1 MVFRLICIAGFTQ
14 KRNNSLWFQPFSSS
28 LFYRR
33 TQSQTFVQKNHPFCL
48 KTGEKIVPILSLISM
63 ADTAVVNLSTTERN
77 RILLLAPYFF
87 IHTLRKF
94 SKQMFPFII
103 PTLKNLVMWNLCERR
118 IEILIRQKLVSYPDL
133 PRPADPTMQIYG
145 KIWVWDQ
152 MELINMLYIYIFFL
166 FFCFFGKVL
175 NWETHILEAHWSF
188 NIGGSINKDILI
200 DADRVGPAFSEP
212 HIKWKLC
219 VKRTSTE
226 VSLLSSH
233 HYKRNLYSAD
243 TPQ

>member
-1 MVFRLICIAGFTQ
+1 MVFRLICIEGFTQ
-14 KRNNSLWFQPFSSS
+14 KRNNFLWFQPFSSS

-103 PTLKNLVMWNLCERR
+103 PTVKNLVMWNLCERR

-133 PRPADPTMQIYG
+133 PRPADPTMQIHG

-152 MELINMLYIYIFFL
+152 MELINTLYIYIYF
-166 FFCFFGKVL
+166 FFCLVFWQGIEL
-175 NWETHILEAHWSF
+175 RNSY
-188 NIGGSINKDILI
+188 IGGSLK
-200 DADRVGPAFSEP
+200 F
-212 HIKWKLC
+212 
-219 VKRTSTE
+219 
-226 VSLLSSH
+226 
-233 HYKRNLYSAD
+233 
-243 TPQ
+243 

>member
-14 KRNNSLWFQPFSSS
+14 KRNNFLWFQPFSSS

-48 KTGEKIVPILSLISM
+48 KTLISM

-103 PTLKNLVMWNLCERR
+103 STV
-118 IEILIRQKLVSYPDL
+118 
-133 PRPADPTMQIYG
+133 
-145 KIWVWDQ
+145 KI
-152 MELINMLYIYIFFL
+152 
-166 FFCFFGKVL
+166 
-175 NWETHILEAHWSF
+175 
-188 NIGGSINKDILI
+188 
-200 DADRVGPAFSEP
+200 
-212 HIKWKLC
+212 
-219 VKRTSTE
+219 
-226 VSLLSSH
+226 
-233 HYKRNLYSAD
+233 
-243 TPQ
+243 

>member
-14 KRNNSLWFQPFSSS
+14 KRNNFLWFQPFSSS

-33 TQSQTFVQKNHPFCL
+33 TFVQKNHPFCL
-48 KTGEKIVPILSLISM
+48 KTGEKIVPILSLLSM

-103 PTLKNLVMWNLCERR
+103 PTVKNLVMWNLCERR

-133 PRPADPTMQIYG
+133 PRPADPTMQLHG

-152 MELINMLYIYIFFL
+152 MELINMLYIYIYIYIFF
-166 FFCFFGKVL
+166 FFF
-175 NWETHILEAHWSF
+175 WEGIELRNSY
-188 NIGGSINKDILI
+188 IGGSLK
-200 DADRVGPAFSEP
+200 F
-212 HIKWKLC
+212 
-219 VKRTSTE
+219 
-226 VSLLSSH
+226 
-233 HYKRNLYSAD
+233 
-243 TPQ
+243 